1 MNNHLIQQVPH
12 TADCRYG
19 YEVYLPEGYQQ
30 DQQYPIV
37 FFLHGAGERGD
48 QLDLLHVHGPLKRV
62 LQGEHF
68 DFICV
73 APQCPAGSYW
83 TYEVQTLTGFVD
95 EICRKYHADP
105 DRVYLTGL
113 SMGGYGTW
121 AMAIAHPENYAAIAP
136 VCGEGMPWAS
146 ETLKH
151 LPTWAFHGSDDTC
164 VPVSGSIN
172 MVNAI
177 LRAGGDAKLTVYAGV
192 GHDSWTETY
201 ENPAFYTWMLAQHRS
216 R

>member
-1 MNNHLIQQVPH
+1 
-12 TADCRYG
+12 
-19 YEVYLPEGYQQ
+19 
-30 DQQYPIV
+30 
-37 FFLHGAGERGD
+37 
-48 QLDLLHVHGPLKRV
+48 
-62 LQGEHF
+62 
-68 DFICV
+68 
-73 APQCPAGSYW
+73 
-83 TYEVQTLTGFVD
+83 
-95 EICRKYHADP
+95 
-105 DRVYLTGL
+105 
-113 SMGGYGTW
+113 MGGYGTW
-121 AMAIAHPENYAAIAP
+121 AMAIAHPEKYAAIAP